1 MRNLVFVHGR
11 GQQGREADALRR
23 RWAAGLNKG
32 LTAAGRDP
40 LGTGEI
46 DAIEFPFFGD
56 VLWAEVIQ
64 ARAAVPDV
72 AALDAVQQVDPG
84 LPDAV
89 NRRQVAVL
97 NAMAG
102 ELGLPAAAA
111 PAAALAV
118 PTSALLRGVLE
129 WVANHSGVDEA
140 VIRGFLRD
148 VSAYLDLPG
157 CRPAVQAVVRP
168 ALLAEAGGVV
178 VGHSL
183 GGVVC
188 AELLAEDEVRRR
200 TSLFVAVGAPL
211 GLDAVTA
218 GMRPPGAARPASPWV
233 NVYDPRD
240 WATLGSPL
248 PRGGGLGEQL
258 AVANPR
264 SQEHS
269 IEHYLAHPE
278 VATVIADHLGH
289 APARVR
295 WHPSG

>member
-1 MRNLVFVHGR
+1 LTSTLVFVHGR
-11 GQQGREADALRR
+11 GQQGREPDGLRR

-32 LTAAGRDP
+32 LTAAGRAPLDP
-40 LGTGEI
+40 AAVE
-46 DAIEFPFFGD
+46 AIRFPFYGD
-56 VLWAEVIQ
+56 VLWASVVES
-64 ARAAVPDV
+64 RAAVPHV

-84 LPDAV
+84 LPDAF
-89 NRRQVAVL
+89 NRRQVAIL
-97 NAMAG
+97 QSMAG
-102 ELGLPAAAA
+102 ELGLPPSAALE
-111 PAAALAV
+111 AAALPV
-118 PTSALLRGVLE
+118 PSSALLRDLLE

-148 VSAYLDLPG
+148 VSAYLELPG
-157 CRPAVQAVVRP
+157 CRAAVQAVVRP
-168 ALLAEAGGVV
+168 ALLAGPGCVL

-183 GGVVC
+183 GGVVG
-188 AELLAEDEVRRR
+188 AELLAEDDVRQR

-218 GMRPPGAARPASPWV
+218 GMRPPGAAHPATPWV

-248 PRGGGLGEQL
+248 PREGGLEDQL

-278 VATVIADHLGH
+278 VATRIADAL
-289 APARVR
+289 AATT
-295 WHPSG
+295 

>member
-46 DAIEFPFFGD
+46 DAIEFPFYGD
-56 VLWAEVIQ
+56 VLWAEVVQ

-102 ELGLPAAAA
+102 ELGLPAAVA
-111 PAAALAV
+111 PAAALAM

-188 AELLAEDEVRRR
+188 AELPGALHRALPGPSRGRHGHRRQPGRGDLTSERTIAAGGVRER
-200 TSLFVAVGAPL
+200 G
-211 GLDAVTA
+211 
-218 GMRPPGAARPASPWV
+218 GAART
-233 NVYDPRD
+233 R
-240 WATLGSPL
+240 
-248 PRGGGLGEQL
+248 E
-258 AVANPR
+258 R
-264 SQEHS
+264 SR
-269 IEHYLAHPE
+269 A
-278 VATVIADHLGH
+278 
-289 APARVR
+289 
-295 WHPSG
+295 